1 MKGGQEVAKSTNL
14 PTEQWINAGSVRT
27 NRVFAVAGTKRSH
40 SAPAAGAT
48 RRYGKKP
55 GTGNPL
61 HTQEL
66 VTVAS
71 FRTWRGWRERVA
83 RDRYLTLS
91 SLPSVAGTNVPFP
104 SRPEWRRIDGLHARR
119 QHQFVR

>member
-1 MKGGQEVAKSTNL
+1 MMKK
-14 PTEQWINAGSVRT
+14 
-27 NRVFAVAGTKRSH
+27 
-40 SAPAAGAT
+40 
-48 RRYGKKP
+48 KKP

-61 HTQEL
+61 HTQEP

-104 SRPEWRRIDGLHARR
+104 LQS
-119 QHQFVR
+119 

>member
-1 MKGGQEVAKSTNL
+1 MIDE
-14 PTEQWINAGSVRT
+14 
-27 NRVFAVAGTKRSH
+27 
-40 SAPAAGAT
+40 T
-48 RRYGKKP
+48 RRLETWKEKKP

-104 SRPEWRRIDGLHARR
+104 LQSEKRTIDRFHA
-119 QHQFVR
+119 

>member
-1 MKGGQEVAKSTNL
+1 MR
-14 PTEQWINAGSVRT
+14 RT
-27 NRVFAVAGTKRSH
+27 G
-40 SAPAAGAT
+40 APGMEGE
-48 RRYGKKP
+48 RKKP

-91 SLPSVAGTNVPFP
+91 SLSPVAGTNVPFP
-104 SRPEWRRIDGLHARR
+104 SPRKRRTMDQFRVLAR
-119 QHQFVR
+119 HQLVRYHTTFGNRALLPSVAVSAGAHRIRDHCEHRCG